1 MGYRDAA
8 VDSITIRHHVKV
20 SSVRL
25 SIDALHQAFTASQ
38 DRRERHRLDQLPR
51 QGQQPHQAARISAD
65 ALHHTAFTTPPSPPP
80 KADKSAVD
88 LTTTRHTVTA
98 SNPAID
104 AFSFMLNDTE
114 LKFSATQARADES
127 APVAAPTQRRHM
139 QLKPAALKLFG
150 GLGAEVIGRI
160 SATTTVLVAETIR
173 ERAVT
178 KKKVEKALSDVEKKG
193 NQVYALYD
201 TQRETLTDMGL
212 DFGDFSG

>member
-20 SSVRL
+20 SSPSPPVKTDE
-25 SIDALHQAFTASQ
+25 SAIDSTSYPVKVSNPIKPHGYLPTLFTTPPSP
-38 DRRERHRLDQLPR
+38 HRP
-51 QGQQPHQAARISAD
+51 
-65 ALHHTAFTTPPSPPP
+65 HHTAPTTPPSPPP

-150 GLGAEVIGRI
+150 GLGAEVIGR
-160 SATTTVLVAETIR
+160 VC
-173 ERAVT
+173 
-178 KKKVEKALSDVEKKG
+178 
-193 NQVYALYD
+193 
-201 TQRETLTDMGL
+201 
-212 DFGDFSG
+212 